1 MKTTN
6 KDSTSLTEVWEWK
19 EKVYNKYLL
28 KDGNEKYNAIK
39 KDIEIIIKKLGLKTF
54 SGWQNQQTKKD

>member
-28 KDGNEKYNAIK
+28 KDGNKKYNAIK
-39 KDIEIIIKKLGLKTF
+39 KDTEVVIKKLGLKTF
-54 SGWQNQQTKKD
+54 SG